1 MKITKS
7 LWFATVFVFLVGV
20 AVSVFSMFAGRDLIH
35 KVDDIVSN
43 QIPQTEAV
51 ISLSALIIKHERVLY
66 ACFVN
71 QDDSSELAVQMTKLQ
86 VEIQNKIQSIS
97 HSNYYYKNSF
107 LLKELFTE
115 IEMTSAQLEQNLNIA
130 SQQAANVNLLNRIT
144 KIGKEIDII
153 LLQMRNEISS
163 FTNIKNINNQSLIEQ
178 VINIIV
184 GFSVVVLVFVMLFV
198 MLIRKQREHNRSH
211 ELLRTFPELNP
222 SPVLSINKRM
232 SVEYLNPAGKQTLN
246 TIFGQSDTPAI
257 FILPKDYTTRLNY
270 MKDNEIEFDR
280 WIEDINGIAHQ
291 YKVHN
296 VKQHEEFH
304 IYIEN
309 IQIENDRKERL
320 QYFAFHDPNTG
331 LPNRRK
337 LEENIE
343 SFQNIQN
350 TLHTDIYLGM
360 LQFVGVS
367 HVLSALGKKG
377 VELFYEQVIERINH
391 GVREVLIEHDQEESY
406 LYQYEGSILS
416 ILIVDHGQSVSISNI
431 SHKLENVFKQAFY
444 IQNQQFN
451 LQIQQGFA
459 KAQMHDRYEEILRHA
474 FTALHSLYFQKSQNI
489 AIYNVKIGQKIKE
502 RYEIEQNLRKA
513 IEADQLFLVFQ
524 PQISLVDNQ
533 ITGFEALLRWKFEN
547 KYISPATFIPIA
559 EESNLIF
566 SIGDWVLEHSIMQAK
581 KWLDQRLLVKG
592 QKVAIN
598 VSVKQFMRNDF
609 VDAVTVLLKKYNVP
623 GHFIELELTESLYV
637 DDIEV
642 AINRMKSIRELNI
655 SLALDDFGT
664 GYCSFS
670 YLGRYPVD
678 KMKIDK
684 AFVDGIGQSEDDA
697 VLYAM
702 IEMGHVLNMQV
713 LTEGVESEEQA
724 KILKNFGCDSIQG
737 YLFSKPIR
745 ENEATLLLMYFQL
758 FTHKVDD
765 SFNVDFDI
773 EQVQQAEKMWANM
786 HVPKL
791 LAPIGIA
798 KH

>member
-1 MKITKS
+1 
-7 LWFATVFVFLVGV
+7 
-20 AVSVFSMFAGRDLIH
+20 MFAGRDLIY

-51 ISLSALIIKHERVLY
+51 INLSALIIKHERVLY
-66 ACFVN
+66 SCFVN
-71 QDDSSELAVQMTKLQ
+71 QDEASTLAEQMNVLQ
-86 VEIQNKIQSIS
+86 GQINNEIQSIS
-97 HSNYYYKNSF
+97 NSNYYYKNAF
-107 LLKELFTE
+107 LLKDLFSD
-115 IEMTSAQLEQNLNIA
+115 IQTSSLQLEQNLNIE
-130 SQQAANVNLLNRIT
+130 SQQASNVNLLNRIT
-144 KIGKEIDII
+144 KLGKELDVI
-153 LLQMRNEISS
+153 LMQMRNEINS
-163 FTNIKNINNQSLIEQ
+163 FTNIKNENNQSLISQ

-184 GFSVVVLVFVMLFV
+184 GFSVVVLVFVVLFV

-211 ELLRTFPELNP
+211 ELLKTFPQLNP

-232 SVEYLNPAGKQTLN
+232 SIEYLNPAGQATLN
-246 TIFGQSDTPAI
+246 NIFGQTDTPPI
-257 FILPKDYTTRLNY
+257 FILPKDYTTRLSY
-270 MKDNEIEFDR
+270 MKEHDIQFDR
-280 WIEDINGIAHQ
+280 WVEDINGIAHQ
-291 YKVHN
+291 YKVHY
-296 VKQHEEFH
+296 VKQHEQFH
-304 IYIEN
+304 IYVEN
-309 IQIENDRKERL
+309 IQKENDTKERL

-367 HVLSALGKKG
+367 HVLSALGKEG

-391 GVREVLIEHDQEESY
+391 GVREVLIEHEQEESY

-416 ILIVDHGQSVSISNI
+416 LLIVDHGQSVLISNI
-431 SHKLENVFKQAFY
+431 SHKLESVFKQAFY

-459 KAQMHDRYEEILRHA
+459 KAQMHDSYEEILRHS
-474 FTALHSLYFQKSQNI
+474 FTALHRLYFQESQNI
-489 AIYNVKIGQKIKE
+489 AIYNVQIGQKIQE
-502 RYEIEQNLRKA
+502 RFEIEQNLRKA
-513 IEADQLFLVFQ
+513 IESDQLFLVFQ
-524 PQISLVDNQ
+524 PQIALSDNQ
-533 ITGFEALLRWKFEN
+533 ITGFEVLLRWQFDN

-566 SIGDWVLEHSIMQAK
+566 SIGDWVLEQSIKQVK
-581 KWLDQRLLVKG
+581 IWLDQKLIFKG
-592 QKVAIN
+592 QKIAIN

-609 VDAVTVLLKKYNVP
+609 VDAVTLLLKKYQVP

-642 AINRMKSIRELNI
+642 AINRMKSIRELNV

-684 AFVDGIGQSEDDA
+684 AFVDGIGGNEEDA

-702 IEMGHVLNMQV
+702 IEMGHVLNMKV

-724 KILKNFGCDSIQG
+724 LILKNFGCDSIQG
-737 YLFSKPIR
+737 YLFSKPMS
-745 ENEATLLLMYFQL
+745 EKDATLLLMYFQ
-758 FTHKVDD
+758 TYAHEDDD
-765 SFNVDFDI
+765 SFHVDFGLDTL
-773 EQVQQAEKMWANM
+773 QQAEKMWANM
-786 HVPKL
+786 HVPDSL
-791 LAPIGIA
+791 SPAGILR
-798 KH
+798 H